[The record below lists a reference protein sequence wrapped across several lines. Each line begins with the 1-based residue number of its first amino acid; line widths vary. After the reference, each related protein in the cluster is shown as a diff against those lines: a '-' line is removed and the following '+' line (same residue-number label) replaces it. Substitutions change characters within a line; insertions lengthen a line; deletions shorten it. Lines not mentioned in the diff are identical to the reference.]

1 MEKRSR
7 IVSQNGALCYNWRA
21 MSRAFNFSPGP
32 AALPDAVMTRAREA
46 FLNYRGTGASAMEI
60 SHRGAAFM
68 EIYHRAEALTRELLA
83 VPEGYDVLF
92 LPGGAA
98 GMTAA
103 IPLNL
108 APDGGAAAYAVTG
121 YWSRLAA
128 EEGGKFCAAAVA
140 ADGAGENYRRI
151 PSADE
156 WREVAGAAYLHY
168 ADNETI
174 HGLEFPA
181 PPDYCAPLVAD
192 MTSNILSRPIRVSDY
207 GLIYASAQKNLG
219 PAGVTLVVVRR
230 DLVRANGRVPKVW
243 DFAAQARRESM
254 VNTPPTFQIYMLGL
268 VLEWTKEQGG
278 ATEMA
283 RRALRRAEAIYAVL
297 DASDFYRTPVAEAAH
312 RSRMNIPFFLPDEDL
327 TADFLRE
334 AEGLGLIGLKGHSA
348 TGGCRAS
355 IYNAMPEAG
364 ALALAEHLR
373 DFEKRRG

>member
-1 MEKRSR
+1 
-7 IVSQNGALCYNWRA
+7 
-21 MSRAFNFSPGP
+21 MSDRAFNFSPGP
-32 AALPDAVMTRAREA
+32 AALPDAVMTRAREEFA
-46 FLNYRGTGASAMEI
+46 NYHGAGASAMEI
-60 SHRGAAFM
+60 SHRGAMFM
-68 EIYHRAEALTRELLA
+68 EIYRRAESLTRELLG
-83 VPEGYDVLF
+83 VPAEYDVLF

-103 IPLNL
+103 IPMNL

-128 EEGGKFCAAAVA
+128 AEGGKFCAAAVA
-140 ADGAGENYRRI
+140 ADGEGEGFRRI
-151 PSADE
+151 PPADE
-156 WREVAGAAYLHY
+156 WREVEGAAYLHY

-174 HGLEFPA
+174 HGLEFPS
-181 PPDYCAPLVAD
+181 PPEHSAPLVAD

-230 DLVRANGRVPKVW
+230 DLIRTGERIPKVW
-243 DFAAQARRESM
+243 DFAAQAGRESM
-254 VNTPPTFQIYMLGL
+254 VNTPPTFQIYMMAL

-278 ATEMA
+278 ASEMA
-283 RRALRRAEAIYAVL
+283 RRATHRADAIYEVL
-297 DASDFYRTPVAEAAH
+297 DASDFYRTPAAMEH
-312 RSRMNIPFFLPDEDL
+312 RSRMNIPFFLPDEAL
-327 TADFLRE
+327 TADFLHE
-334 AEGLGLIGLKGHSA
+334 AEGRGLIGLKGHSA

-355 IYNAMPEAG
+355 IYNAMPQAG

>member
-1 MEKRSR
+1 
-7 IVSQNGALCYNWRA
+7 
-21 MSRAFNFSPGP
+21 MSDRAFNFSPGP
-32 AALPDAVMTRAREA
+32 AALPDAVITRAREEFA
-46 FLNYRGTGASAMEI
+46 NYHGVGASAMEI
-60 SHRGAAFM
+60 SHRGASFM
-68 EIYHRAEALTRELLA
+68 EIYRRAESLTRELLG
-83 VPEGYDVLF
+83 VPAEYDVLF

-103 IPLNL
+103 IPMNL

-128 EEGGKFCAAAVA
+128 AEGGKFCAAAVA
-140 ADGAGENYRRI
+140 ADGEGGGFRRI
-151 PSADE
+151 PPADE
-156 WREVAGAAYLHY
+156 WREVEGAAYLHY

-174 HGLEFPA
+174 HGLEFPS
-181 PPDYCAPLVAD
+181 PPEHSAPLVSD

-230 DLVRANGRVPKVW
+230 DLVRTGGGGRVEGVEGVGGIPKVW
-243 DFAAQARRESM
+243 DFAAQTKRESM
-254 VNTPPTFQIYMLGL
+254 VNTPPTFQIYMMAL

-278 ATEMA
+278 ASEMA
-283 RRALRRAEAIYAVL
+283 RRATHRADAIYEVL
-297 DASDFYRTPVAEAAH
+297 DASNFYSAPAATEH
-312 RSRMNIPFFLPDEDL
+312 RSRMNIPFFLPDEAL

-334 AEGLGLIGLKGHSA
+334 AEGRGLIGLKGHSA

-355 IYNAMPEAG
+355 IYNAMPQAG